1 MSNQQKNFGDAQV
14 ALVAAWRKHPEL
26 RESLDGVVS
35 EVLSQIVFQ
44 TEMLIVSKT

>member
-26 RESLDGVVS
+26 RESLGMV
-35 EVLSQIVFQ
+35 
-44 TEMLIVSKT
+44 